1 MQLCILRF
9 LFSSFYRIQ
18 LLVVNKD
25 NIELLLFLCC
35 GIIKHKHNI
44 LLCYGSVSAHVSC
57 TQLASAKYCTVHE

>member
-25 NIELLLFLCC
+25 NIELYSF
-35 GIIKHKHNI
+35 
-44 LLCYGSVSAHVSC
+44 YA
-57 TQLASAKYCTVHE
+57 AEP